1 MDAPH
6 SEDLPGPPLL
16 VAHLRSLDPQAR
28 SARERLEDRLGSALV
43 WKLLFALAPRRSN
56 RRAA

>member
-6 SEDLPGPPLL
+6 AEDFRGQPLL

-43 WKLLFALAPRRSN
+43 WKLLFALAPPRSS